1 MVKKPKKEFVSP
13 DNNQLLEAVAEV
25 AAQLIEAQD
34 QLQKCALNEDLEKKL
49 SVLYEKISN
58 KIKANELVSKDK
70 LFESISSF
78 STKEALDGLKSQL
91 LYALEEKDIQTAE
104 LVKAFSKRCN
114 VLEDSTTLRHNSIL
128 RKLKWVYIGM
138 IIQFILVIVSFIL

>member
-78 STKEALDGLKSQL
+78 STKEALDELKSQL